1 MELAGSVAL
10 VTGAN
15 RGLGRAFARA
25 LLEAGAAK
33 VYAGVRDPSSVSDP
47 DLVPV
52 ALDVTDHGAVA
63 AAAEHLGDVSIL
75 INNAGISADRSPL
88 HDDAVEAARRELEV
102 NYVAPLALSRAF
114 APVLARNGGGAVVNM
129 LSALSWVAFPQVGTY
144 SASKA
149 AAWSLT
155 NSLRTMLRP
164 QGTLVV
170 GVHAGYIDTDMA
182 ARVDGPKTA
191 PQDVAAATIAALRA
205 GDEEVLA
212 DDVSRNAKA
221 ALPDDLRLIYP
232 DIQRRFDAARAAA
245 R

>member
-1 MELAGSVAL
+1 MELTGSVAL

-15 RGLGRAFARA
+15 RGLGQAFARA
-25 LLEAGAAK
+25 LIEAGAAK
-33 VYAGVRDPSSVSDP
+33 VYAGVRDPASVDDP

-52 ALDVTDHGAVA
+52 ALDVTDHGAIA
-63 AAAEHLGDVSIL
+63 AAAEQLGDVSIL
-75 INNAGISADRSPL
+75 INNAGISAGSSPL
-88 HDDAVEAARRELEV
+88 HEDAVEAARRELEV

-182 ARVDGPKTA
+182 ARVDGPKIA
-191 PQDVAAATIAALRA
+191 PDDVAAATIAALRA
-205 GDEEVLA
+205 GHEEVLA

-232 DIQRRFDAARAAA
+232 DIQRGFDAALVEAG
-245 R
+245 